1 METSRIYDIAEEN
14 NIEIIYTSLP
24 LTKCMSMQRGK
35 DEYYIG
41 IDPEYITSSADE
53 RVKLAH
59 DVGHCVTGSFYN
71 RYSPLDLRGKHEY
84 RADSWAIKEL
94 IPLDE
99 LKKVMKQGCEDIWEL
114 AEYFNVTEDFI
125 RKAFAFYEQE
135 LLDDRKAQ
143 ETCMKPE

>member
-1 METSRIYDIAEEN
+1 METARIYEIAEEN
-14 NIEIIYTSLP
+14 NIDIIYASLP
-24 LTKCMSMQRGK
+24 LTKCMSMQLDK

-41 IDPEYITSSADE
+41 IDPVYITSSADE

-71 RYSPLDLRGKHEY
+71 KYSPLDLRGKHEY
-84 RADSWAIKEL
+84 RADSWAIKKL

-99 LKKVMKQGCEDIWEL
+99 LMNVIKHGCENVWEL

-125 RKAFAFYEQE
+125 HKTLTYYENDIINIRNNE
-135 LLDDRKAQ
+135 
-143 ETCMKPE
+143 EGI